1 MIRTFRETPAD
12 GSLEF
17 WSANGFVAY
26 FHRMKRRCSRLPL
39 LLYLVFAA
47 KTAQAQSWVRINQLG
62 YLPQSVKVAVW
73 VSKGETVPSAF
84 SLRDAK
90 TGAVVF
96 SGKKPKPY
104 GPYAAF
110 RSTARLDFSAFKK
123 PGTYVV
129 QVGETRSPAFRIG
142 ADVYDGTADFTLK
155 YLRQQRS
162 NYNPFL
168 RDTCHRED
176 GFAIYHPNPAK
187 DSTRV
192 DVSGGWHDASD
203 YLQYLPT
210 TANAV
215 YQLLFAYQHN
225 PGAFTDFFDA
235 WGNRGQNGIPDVLDE
250 AKWGMD
256 WLLKMNPRPGEYYNQ
271 LGDDRDHAG
280 FRLPN
285 RDSVRYTTNR
295 AFGFSRPAYFI
306 TGEPQ
311 GCFRYKNRTQG
322 VASSAGKFASAF
334 ALGSD
339 VLQKFYPAYA
349 AGLKQRAL
357 DAFRFGQLKPGTT
370 QTAPGRAPY
379 FYEEDNYV
387 DDMELA
393 AAELHRLRERSN
405 AGGEFL
411 AEAVEYGRT
420 EPTTPWL
427 GADTARHYQWYPF
440 VNLGHYRIATDQAAV
455 SKQFREFMR
464 LGIEKVAKRGAN
476 NPFLNGVPFIWCS
489 NNLTANL
496 LTQMHLYRRLTGDRQ
511 FEEAEAALR
520 DWLFGCNPWGTSM
533 VVGLPAAGV
542 SPRDP
547 HSAFTR
553 LHHYPIDGGLVD
565 GPVYGSIWKS
575 LIGITLYAPD
585 EFAAFQSDAAVYHD
599 DYGDYSTN
607 EPTMDGT
614 ACLSY
619 YLSAMQGSAD
629 QRSAAGRNSKNAP
642 EAPTPGRRHL
652 LDYAIPQPDNH
663 GAIRRFDPTEKTIRL
678 VFTGHEFAD
687 GGEVIL
693 QTLEKHGAKASF
705 FLTGDFYR
713 NFPALVQQIRKSGHH
728 LGPHSDKHLLY
739 CDWKSRDS
747 LLVSRPDFEADL
759 AANFAEMKKA
769 GVATT
774 AAPWFIPPYEWYN
787 AEVVGWAKAA
797 GVRVLNFTPGTLATA
812 DYTTPD
818 APNYRSSEAIFQSVL
833 HHEKTYSNG
842 LNGFV
847 LLLHVGTAPARTDK
861 FYDRLDALL
870 TVLTQRGYRFSL
882 L

>member
-1 MIRTFRETPAD
+1 MPAKHKTPEIGLTLAQSCH
-12 GSLEF
+12 GSKPWHDL
-17 WSANGFVAY
+17 SLAT
-26 FHRMKRRCSRLPL
+26 MKLAL
-39 LLYLVFAA
+39 LFLLVIAFPAH
-47 KTAQAQSWVRINQLG
+47 AQSWLRINQLG
-62 YLPQSVKVAVW
+62 YLPKATKVAVF
-73 VSKGETVPSAF
+73 VSKGETAPTAF
-84 SLRDAK
+84 SLCEAASGR
-90 TGAVVF
+90 VVF
-96 SGKKPKPY
+96 SAKVKNY

-110 RSTARLDFSAFKK
+110 RATARLNFSSFAK
-123 PGTYVV
+123 PGRYFLQTGGT
-129 QVGETRSPAFRIG
+129 QSPPFRIG
-142 ADVYDGTADFTLK
+142 PDVYDGTADFTLK

-187 DSTRV
+187 DSTHL

-210 TANAV
+210 SANAV

-225 PGAFTDFFDA
+225 PTSFGDFFDA
-235 WGNRGQNGIPDVLDE
+235 GGNPGKNGIPDVLDE

-256 WLLKMNPRPGEYYNQ
+256 WLLKMNPAPGEYYNQ

-280 FRLPN
+280 MRLPN

-295 AFGFSRPAYFI
+295 AFGFSRPAYLI

-311 GCFRYKNRTQG
+311 GCFRYKNRTKG

-339 VLQKFYPAYA
+339 VLAKSYPDFAKN
-349 AGLKQRAL
+349 LRQRAV
-357 DAFRFGQLKPGTT
+357 DAFRYGQSKPGTT

-379 FYEEDNYV
+379 FYEEDNFV

-393 AAELHRLRERSN
+393 AAELHRLK
-405 AGGEFL
+405 AGPEFL
-411 AEAVEYGRT
+411 AEATEYGRA
-420 EPTTPWL
+420 EPTTPWM

-440 VNLGHYRIATDQAAV
+440 VNLGHYRVAADEAGI

-464 LGIEKVAKRGAN
+464 LGIEKVVRRGAK

-489 NNLTANL
+489 NNLTTNL
-496 LTQMHLYRRLTGDRQ
+496 LTQMHLYRKLTGDGQ

-533 VVGLPAAGV
+533 VVGLPDDGV

-547 HSAFTR
+547 HSAFTH
-553 LHHYPIDGGLVD
+553 LHHFPIDGGLVD

-585 EFAAFQSDAAVYHD
+585 EFADFQSNVAVYHD

-619 YLSAMQGSAD
+619 YLSAMQATGNATRSAD
-629 QRSAAGRNSKNAP
+629 LWSARAST
-642 EAPTPGRRHL
+642 APTTGQRYGYPT
-652 LDYAIPQPDNH
+652 PQPDGF
-663 GAIRRFDPTEKTIRL
+663 GAIRRFDPTEKIIRL

-687 GGEVIL
+687 GGLTIL
-693 QTLEKHGAKASF
+693 QSLKKHGAPASF
-705 FLTGDFYR
+705 FLTGEFYR
-713 NFPALVQQIRKSGHH
+713 KNAALVQQIKAAGHY
-728 LGPHSDKHLLY
+728 LGPHSDRHLLY
-739 CDWKSRDS
+739 CDWARRDS
-747 LLVSRPDFEADL
+747 TLVSRAQFEADL
-759 AANFAEMKKA
+759 AANLAELGKA
-769 GVATT
+769 GVSKTG
-774 AAPWFIPPYEWYN
+774 APWFIPPYEWYN
-787 AEVVGWAKAA
+787 AEVLGWAKTA
-797 GVRVLNFTPGTLATA
+797 GVRLLNFTPGTLANA

-818 APNYRSSEAIFQSVL
+818 AVNYRSSELIFNNIL
-833 HHEKTYSNG
+833 DYETTTPLG

-847 LLLHVGTAPARTDK
+847 LLLHVGTDPRRTDK

-870 TVLTQRGYRFSL
+870 MELGRRGYRFGRL
-882 L
+882 